1 MTGEALQGIVDR
13 WANEIYAHRGH
24 GGLGGITPFARAA
37 TSTRPIRTVDAD
49 ALATLL
55 MQAPD
60 AEGTRTVSKNG
71 VRIGGFHY
79 LTPDCLPGERVFVRL
94 DPQDAGTAW
103 LFDETGDRFIG
114 RAINSQRA
122 GVDPAELVAQTRA
135 AQKAKI
141 DADMA
146 QVTRHARKTITQ
158 RTVLE
163 ARLKDAAAA
172 AGNLV
177 AFPPRSEIHST
188 PALDAGLEIAAI
200 RRGEHLTPPRLDP
213 VAQAQ
218 IEADLAPPEPSTVTP
233 LRLSETP
240 HQRFRRARQ
249 LEATLAEGG
258 ELQTDDAIWLGGYR
272 KTAEYH
278 AHSTIEA
285 DFGEAA
291 LR

>member
-1 MTGEALQGIVDR
+1 M
-13 WANEIYAHRGH
+13 
-24 GGLGGITPFARAA
+24 P
-37 TSTRPIRTVDAD
+37 
-49 ALATLL
+49 
-55 MQAPD
+55 APD
-60 AEGTRTVSKNG
+60 AEGLRTVGKNG

-79 LTPDCLPGERVFVRL
+79 LAPDCLPGDRVFVRL
-94 DPQDAGTAW
+94 DPNDAGTVW

-114 RAINSQRA
+114 RALNPERA

-141 DADMA
+141 DAGMA
-146 QVTRHARKTITQ
+146 EITRQVRKGVTQ

-163 ARLKDAAAA
+163 GRLKDAATAS
-172 AGNLV
+172 GNLV
-177 AFPPRSEIHST
+177 AFPPRSEIHTT

-200 RRGEHLTPPRLDP
+200 RRGERFAAPTLDP
-213 VAQAQ
+213 VALAQ
-218 IEADLAPPEPSTVTP
+218 VEADLSPAEPSTVTP
-233 LRLSETP
+233 LRVSETP

-249 LEATLAEGG
+249 LEARLADGG

-272 KTAEYH
+272 KTAEYLAH
-278 AHSTIEA
+278 ATIEA